1 MTENG
6 GCWQDTEIVC
16 TSSCSSCSR
25 MACRKALR
33 SWLDDFWSNI
43 PAWMTFWSTFSLYL
57 AAARIF
63 SSTLFTVHRRS
74 TRTSFCCPIRWA
86 RSWACRS
93 YDRPERSIQKQK
105 ILWKNKTNKRYCI
118 KSIRIM
124 KITEIILLKL
134 LHILFYRNYKDSLYK
149 CIKLFYTDSI
159 VLKLTFY
166 NKEKI

>member
-1 MTENG
+1 MH
-6 GCWQDTEIVC
+6 CRIQ

-33 SWLDDFWSNI
+33 SWLEDFWSNM
-43 PAWMTFWSTFSLYL
+43 PAWMTFWSTLSLYL

-93 YDRPERSIQKQK
+93 YQREERKRCSETQNHLKANLSTPQVHFHFFFPN
-105 ILWKNKTNKRYCI
+105 ILQVWDHKCG
-118 KSIRIM
+118 
-124 KITEIILLKL
+124 ITGIT
-134 LHILFYRNYKDSLYK
+134 LYK
-149 CIKLFYTDSI
+149 MLSVRVFYSI
-159 VLKLTFY
+159 VLYF
-166 NKEKI
+166 KEHFLRCLL